1 MATALCPGSF
11 DPVTNG
17 HLDIIERTARHFDL
31 VIVAVIRNPQKS
43 ESLFTLEERQEMLR
57 EERAHLGNVQ
67 IEFFKGLLVDFAKE
81 HGAEAIVKGL
91 RAVSD
96 FDYELQMAQMNQRLS
111 GIDTFFISTSPQYSF
126 LSSSLVREGARFGGD
141 VTSMVPAAVAKRR
154 APAVRLRLKELVEA
168 GRSMPMSA
176 SVLVNR
182 EEFLE
187 LLEESIA
194 TLPQEL
200 RHARWLL
207 KEREEF
213 LSQARREAD
222 DIIEA
227 GRVPAESGR
236 EPPRVAQSLVDDSEA
251 SGRQLRHEAEDYV
264 DQKLAAFEVVLE
276 RTMHSVQKGRE
287 RLQVV

>member
-1 MATALCPGSF
+1 MSEEAAYDAET
-11 DPVTNG
+11 
-17 HLDIIERTARHFDL
+17 IL
-31 VIVAVIRNPQKS
+31 V
-43 ESLFTLEERQEMLR
+43 
-57 EERAHLGNVQ
+57 
-67 IEFFKGLLVDFAKE
+67 
-81 HGAEAIVKGL
+81 
-91 RAVSD
+91 
-96 FDYELQMAQMNQRLS
+96 
-111 GIDTFFISTSPQYSF
+111 
-126 LSSSLVREGARFGGD
+126 
-141 VTSMVPAAVAKRR
+141 
-154 APAVRLRLKELVEA
+154 RLKELVEA

-187 LLEESIA
+187 LLEEAIA

-227 GRVPAESGR
+227 GRVRAERMVERTEVVR
-236 EPPRVAQSLVDDSEA
+236 EAKRIAQTVVDDAEA
-251 SGRQLRHEAEDYV
+251 AARQLRHEAEDYV

-276 RTMHSVQKGRE
+276 RTIQAVHKGRE
-287 RLQVV
+287 RLQVVVEPEVDFEKDAPGSLEYNEEVAEGFFDQDAR

>member
-1 MATALCPGSF
+1 MSDQAAY
-11 DPVTNG
+11 DV
-17 HLDIIERTARHFDL
+17 
-31 VIVAVIRNPQKS
+31 
-43 ESLFTLEERQEMLR
+43 ESIL
-57 EERAHLGNVQ
+57 
-67 IEFFKGLLVDFAKE
+67 
-81 HGAEAIVKGL
+81 
-91 RAVSD
+91 
-96 FDYELQMAQMNQRLS
+96 
-111 GIDTFFISTSPQYSF
+111 
-126 LSSSLVREGARFGGD
+126 
-141 VTSMVPAAVAKRR
+141 
-154 APAVRLRLKELVEA
+154 LRLKELVEA

-176 SVLVNR
+176 SALVNR

-200 RHARWLL
+200 RHSRWLL

-227 GRVPAESGR
+227 GRVRAERMVERTEVVR
-236 EPPRVAQSLVDDSEA
+236 EARRVAQSVVDDAEA

-287 RLQVV
+287 RLQVVIEPDSDSDAESDSEAEMEELPVSIEVQADLEDTFFDQDAR

>member
-1 MATALCPGSF
+1 MSDQAAY
-11 DPVTNG
+11 DV
-17 HLDIIERTARHFDL
+17 
-31 VIVAVIRNPQKS
+31 
-43 ESLFTLEERQEMLR
+43 ESIL
-57 EERAHLGNVQ
+57 
-67 IEFFKGLLVDFAKE
+67 
-81 HGAEAIVKGL
+81 
-91 RAVSD
+91 
-96 FDYELQMAQMNQRLS
+96 
-111 GIDTFFISTSPQYSF
+111 
-126 LSSSLVREGARFGGD
+126 
-141 VTSMVPAAVAKRR
+141 
-154 APAVRLRLKELVEA
+154 LRLKELVEA

-200 RHARWLL
+200 RHSRWLL

-227 GRVPAESGR
+227 GRVRAERMVERTEVVR
-236 EPPRVAQSLVDDSEA
+236 EARRVAQSVVDDAEA

-276 RTMHSVQKGRE
+276 RTMLSVQKGRE
-287 RLQVV
+287 RLQVVIEPDEPETEPEMEELDASIEVEPELEETFFDQDAR

>member
-1 MATALCPGSF
+1 
-11 DPVTNG
+11 
-17 HLDIIERTARHFDL
+17 
-31 VIVAVIRNPQKS
+31 
-43 ESLFTLEERQEMLR
+43 
-57 EERAHLGNVQ
+57 
-67 IEFFKGLLVDFAKE
+67 
-81 HGAEAIVKGL
+81 
-91 RAVSD
+91 VSD
-96 FDYELQMAQMNQRLS
+96 QAAY
-111 GIDTFFISTSPQYSF
+111 
-126 LSSSLVREGARFGGD
+126 D
-141 VTSMVPAAVAKRR
+141 VESIL
-154 APAVRLRLKELVEA
+154 LRLKELVEA

-200 RHARWLL
+200 RHSRWLL

-227 GRVPAESGR
+227 GRVRAERMVERTEVVR
-236 EPPRVAQSLVDDSEA
+236 EARRVAQSVVDDAEA

-264 DQKLAAFEVVLE
+264 DQKLASFEIVLE
-276 RTMHSVQKGRE
+276 RIMKEVSGGRQKLRVAPLPEASPGDQIAANAE
-287 RLQVV
+287 PDTGEVFFDQDQW